1 MNKYLLALATLS
13 LFSVSGFSAEL
24 VKRCEVNLPA
34 MEAGDIDIKMDIKVY
49 KQDNVLSSTIIQTV
63 DGSSMSQESSAE
75 MISYEI
81 REGLK
86 ANLES
91 EDLNQGEKLIVH
103 AMSVEADRDLSKIF
117 SSGIKNLKLVR
128 KINTYV
134 IYEETNM
141 GSATIV
147 EAMDKKGKIIGSFL
161 GGFVVRPCR

>member
-1 MNKYLLALATLS
+1 MNKYLLVLATLS
-13 LFSVSGFSAEL
+13 LFSLSAFSADL

-34 MEAGDIDIKMDIKVY
+34 MEAGDIDIKMDIKVF
-49 KQDNVLSSTIIQTV
+49 KQDGILSSTIVQTV
-63 DGSSMSQESSAE
+63 DGVSVPLDSSAE

-103 AMSVEADRDLSKIF
+103 AMTVEADKDLSKIF
-117 SSGIKNLKLVR
+117 SSGIKNLKLIR
-128 KINTYV
+128 KVNAYV
-134 IYEETNM
+134 IDEETNM